1 VPAGI
6 SGLRLGQICL
16 GLSEQIGQEQLW
28 IVEKG
33 QFVGLVFGGCLEL
46 AGCRSKGEKPPGPLL
61 GFVWANVS
69 RGTFCVPV
77 TL

>member
-1 VPAGI
+1 
-6 SGLRLGQICL
+6 
-16 GLSEQIGQEQLW
+16 LSERIGQEQLW

-69 RGTFCVPV
+69 RGTFFCSCDFVV
-77 TL
+77 WWYLFGKA